1 MKKNWKLEDV
11 ALRSIE
17 VFSLDISVKQAKKE
31 LGEAYVLWREENLN
45 EGKNFSRHDRKRLE
59 PGMPEWDEMMSA
71 TKDQFE
77 RLQEAIRMRRN
88 SRKRLNHAITQVLTS
103 Q

>member
-31 LGEAYVLWREENLN
+31 LDEAYAQWRFDVFGESLHWGREL
-45 EGKNFSRHDRKRLE
+45 RKQLE
-59 PGMPEWDEMMSA
+59 PGMDEWEAMMGA
-71 TKDQFE
+71 TKDKFE
-77 RLQEAIRMRRN
+77 TLQDAIKERRN
-88 SRKRLNHAITQVLTS
+88 ARKRLNHAITQVLTKP
-103 Q
+103 

>member
-31 LGEAYVLWREENLN
+31 LEEAYVLWREENLN
-45 EGKNFSRHDRKRLE
+45 EGKNFS
-59 PGMPEWDEMMSA
+59 
-71 TKDQFE
+71 
-77 RLQEAIRMRRN
+77 
-88 SRKRLNHAITQVLTS
+88 
-103 Q
+103 